1 MIEWRHGADAHE
13 FLGADL
19 YLGDANIIV
28 EMRND
33 MLGHALD
40 WLLAMQAAPYNGRT
54 SPRGV
59 VKKPQMPA
67 QLWQVQPSITS
78 WIAMDNPRW
87 NWLISIRRH
96 PAGALIVCAFFAVA
110 AGFFLR
116 GGVAA
121 HQRLAAADD
130 PAAVADQALT
140 ATFNRD
146 LAEREI
152 RSALAADDLDLA
164 QSFVD
169 LAAERN
175 VAIDPALPAQIKQT
189 ETDQHTLSNTAGRFA
204 HGLWTGEPSDLASL
218 AGTAFGDLFVFG
230 DIRDAAREGTR
241 YLTGRQYDPWI
252 LGLAG
257 AGIAITAAT
266 YASFGATAPE
276 RVGVSLVKA
285 ARRTGRL
292 NPALAVRVA
301 REAVKVE
308 GAGGLVGIAQN
319 TGRIEAKAGSQAAL
333 DGLAIAQE
341 PQDVSRLARLAAAK
355 GGKTRAIVKLLG
367 RAAIVLTA
375 SVIELASWLLWAG
388 FALLGFCAS
397 CKAATER
404 ATQRYLDRRKLRSAM
419 TAVALSP

>member
-1 MIEWRHGADAHE
+1 MENP
-13 FLGADL
+13 L
-19 YLGDANIIV
+19 
-28 EMRND
+28 RNR
-33 MLGHALD
+33 LTA
-40 WLLAMQAAPYNGRT
+40 
-54 SPRGV
+54 
-59 VKKPQMPA
+59 
-67 QLWQVQPSITS
+67 
-78 WIAMDNPRW
+78 
-87 NWLISIRRH
+87 IRCH
-96 PAGALIVCAFFAVA
+96 PAGALVLGALFAIA

-130 PAAVADQALT
+130 PVAITDQAL
-140 ATFNRD
+140 AANFDREV
-146 LAEREI
+146 AEREI
-152 RSALAADDLDLA
+152 RDALASGDVDLA
-164 QSFVD
+164 QSFVA

-175 VAIDPALPAQIKQT
+175 VPIDPGLSDELKQT
-189 ETDQHTLSNTAGRFA
+189 EADQSSFANTAGRFV

-218 AGTAFGDLFVFG
+218 AGTAVGDLFVFG

-257 AGIAITAAT
+257 VGIAITATT
-266 YASFGATAPE
+266 YASLGATTPE

-308 GAGGLVGIAQN
+308 GAGGLVGLAQN

-333 DGLAIAQE
+333 DSLSIAQE
-341 PQDVSRLARLAAAK
+341 PQDVSRMARLAAAK

-375 SVIELASWLLWAG
+375 SAIELASWLLWAG
-388 FALLGFCAS
+388 FALFGFCAS

-404 ATQRYLDRRKLRSAM
+404 ATQRYLNRRKLRYATS
-419 TAVALSP
+419 